1 MTKLKLSAIEDEKP
15 VRVSVTL
22 PAALHRDLTAYAD
35 VLARNAGQKI
45 EPEKLIAPML
55 EKFIASDRAFAKAR
69 NTENKSKAKPSA
81 SASAQAAAPPPS
93 HAPD

>member
-22 PAALHRDLTAYAD
+22 PAALHRDLTAYAA

-55 EKFIASDRAFAKAR
+55 EKFIASDRGFAKAR
-69 NTENKSKAKPSA
+69 RGGRDAIPE
-81 SASAQAAAPPPS
+81 AQARAPEVDPTPLR
-93 HAPD
+93 APD